1 MKNKFNFEDKYFKK
15 EILALANNYGREIL
29 PSFKLLKYC
38 EFNGSQYE
46 ELQYCK
52 WGTSFVEAKIS
63 NEIMYLSLDCQ
74 AEYMSQIIKK
84 MVVQLLQYIELN
96 LFKYCNDFVKF
107 ISCKLH
113 NKTMPLFLYNNM
125 DDFIFYDVTF
135 VKNAYDCFDES
146 KIILNYMIACK

>member
-29 PSFKLLKYC
+29 PSFKYLKYC
-38 EFNGSQYE
+38 EFNGSQNE
-46 ELQYCK
+46 ELQHCK
-52 WGTSFVEAKIS
+52 WGTNFAEKKIGH
-63 NEIMYLSLDCQ
+63 EIMYLFLDEQ
-74 AEYMSQIIKK
+74 AEFMSQIIKE
-84 MVVQLLQYIELN
+84 MVVESLQYIELN

-107 ISCKLH
+107 MSCKLH

-135 VKNAYDCFDES
+135 SKNVYDFNDMD